1 MPNTRDRSRGQE
13 EKKLTHKICNARNIL
28 GAASFASLIAAPAA
42 AEGGMYLT
50 SALLAGCVICACLS
64 IREDGHK

>member
-1 MPNTRDRSRGQE
+1 MPNTGGGSRKQE
-13 EKKLTHKICNARNIL
+13 EKRWTHKICNARNIL